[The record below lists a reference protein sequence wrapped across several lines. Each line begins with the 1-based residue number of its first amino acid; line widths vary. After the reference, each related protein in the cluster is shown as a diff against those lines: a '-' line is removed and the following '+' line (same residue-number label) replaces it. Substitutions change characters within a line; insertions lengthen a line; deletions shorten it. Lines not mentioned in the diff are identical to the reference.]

1 LGRRL
6 GQHFL
11 FTDSIL
17 ARIALAACPRPEAL
31 VVEIGPGPGSL
42 TSHLAPRCQRLVA
55 VELDP
60 ALAAGLR
67 VRFDSNPGIE
77 ILEGDVLGTDLSQW
91 GEAVVCGNLP
101 YYITSPILEKVLA
114 LGPIVKRA
122 LFLVQKEVAERITAK
137 PGSRDYGYLSVSVQ
151 VRAKAEKLFTVKAAA
166 FRPPPKVD
174 SAVIR
179 LTPIAGTGL
188 DPADMAGFLRFAGL
202 CFHMK
207 RKTLKNNLAAAYP
220 AAQISNLPEAG
231 LRAEQLSVAQLT
243 ALYLRLRNAIEA
255 GVQIEPVY

>member
-1 LGRRL
+1 M
-6 GQHFL
+6 
-11 FTDSIL
+11 
-17 ARIALAACPRPEAL
+17 AACPRPEAL

-42 TSHLAPRCQRLVA
+42 TSHLAARCQRLIT
-55 VELDP
+55 VELDA
-60 ALAAGLR
+60 ALAEGIR
-67 VRFDSNPGIE
+67 SRFGPDSGIE
-77 ILEGDVLGTDLSQW
+77 VVEGDVLKTDLSQW

-101 YYITSPILEKVLA
+101 YYITSPILERVLA

-122 LFLVQKEVAERITAK
+122 VFLVQKEVAERITAK

-151 VRAKAEKLFTVKAAA
+151 ARAQAEKLFVVKAAA

-179 LTPIAGTGL
+179 LTPIADTGL

-207 RKTLKNNLAAAYP
+207 RKTLRNNLAAAYP
-220 AAQISNLPEAG
+220 AAVISGLPEAG
-231 LRAEQLSVAQLT
+231 LRAEQLSVAQLC
-243 ALYLRLRNAIEA
+243 ALYRSLRNAVEA
-255 GVQIEPVY
+255 GA

>member
-17 ARIALAACPRPEAL
+17 DKIALAACPRPEAL
-31 VVEIGPGPGSL
+31 VVEIGPGPGGL
-42 TSHLAPRCQRLVA
+42 TTHLARRCQRLITI
-55 VELDP
+55 ELDA
-60 ALAAGLR
+60 ALAQGLR
-67 VRFDSNPGIE
+67 SRFGFDSGVE
-77 ILEGDVLGTDLSQW
+77 VVEGDVLDTDLSQW

-114 LGPIVKRA
+114 LGLIVKRA
-122 LFLVQKEVAERITAK
+122 VFLIQKEVAERITAM
-137 PGSRDYGYLSVSVQ
+137 PGSRDYGYLSVAVQ
-151 VRAKAEKLFTVKAAA
+151 ARARAEKLFTVKAAA

-179 LTPIAGTGL
+179 LTPIADTGL
-188 DPADMAGFLRFAGL
+188 DPSDMAGFLRFAGL

-207 RKTLKNNLAAAYP
+207 RKTLRNNLAAAYP
-220 AAQISNLPEAG
+220 AALVGGLPEAG
-231 LRAEQLSVAQLT
+231 LRAEQLSVAQLF
-243 ALYLRLRNAIEA
+243 ALYRLLQKAIEA
-255 GVQIEPVY
+255 GT